1 MKMGQVVRKGLELGR
16 QIAVDLE
23 PDADFNKH
31 WRCPSHGFVLR
42 FAAVVATDGY
52 VTDHI
57 YRKKWVTRGTLSAQQ
72 FLGTQTRASEVKF
85 AARCA
90 LSKHSLFA
98 PDRRTIISS
107 RARSKPPRFQL
118 QPGNHNG

>member
-23 PDADFNKH
+23 PDADFNQH
-31 WRCPSHGFVLR
+31 WRCPGHRFVLR

-57 YRKKWVTRGTLSAQQ
+57 YRKKWVTRGTLQRNSFGAHE
-72 FLGTQTRASEVKF
+72 RAS
-85 AARCA
+85 ANQIC
-90 LSKHSLFA
+90 
-98 PDRRTIISS
+98 RTTCPKQTVAIRS
-107 RARSKPPRFQL
+107 R
-118 QPGNHNG
+118 